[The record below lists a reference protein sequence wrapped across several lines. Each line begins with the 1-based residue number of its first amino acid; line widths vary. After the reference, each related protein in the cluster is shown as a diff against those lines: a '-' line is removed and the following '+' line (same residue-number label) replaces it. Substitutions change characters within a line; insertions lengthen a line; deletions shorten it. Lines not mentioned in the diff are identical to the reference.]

1 MASDFAF
8 LGRQLIESLFV
19 GDLEY
24 VVVLQYSSVGN
35 NRQMLLWRGQEG
47 GWSRGVQVPA
57 ARSCRFNM
65 GSTADTAKR
74 IQTDRPTEG
83 FRPKSSQ
90 ERNTVG
96 EACGCPRMAESPR
109 LGRLGEVGGQSGRE
123 NDSQVGEFVI
133 LCFGLD
139 LVRLLV
145 IGQGWSSED

>member
-1 MASDFAF
+1 ME
-8 LGRQLIESLFV
+8 GP
-19 GDLEY
+19 G
-24 VVVLQYSSVGN
+24 
-35 NRQMLLWRGQEG
+35 EG
-47 GWSRGVQVPA
+47 GGGVSRGVQVPA

-109 LGRLGEVGGQSGRE
+109 LGRLGEVGGQSGCE
-123 NDSQVGEFVI
+123 DDSQVGEFVNF
-133 LCFGLD
+133 LF
-139 LVRLLV
+139 
-145 IGQGWSSED
+145 WS